1 MKLLLPIL
9 PLLLLAGPGDRAPEA
24 RFEEANALY
33 RAGDFAAAAAEY
45 EALAA
50 EGLTS
55 PSLHLNLGNARMR
68 LGRRGPAI
76 ASWERALRLDPG
88 DDDARENLRAARA
101 DDPDRALTGEATLF
115 SRLVERTGDGL
126 AVLLFALPWWAL
138 WGTLS
143 LRTRRTGRA
152 RRALGAAVLLAAFA
166 TVAGGALLAGRARD
180 RRVPVA
186 IVTSPTAPAREGPST
201 ALKPAFELHEGTR
214 VRVVRVAGDV
224 TLVRLDGGLEGWV
237 AASDLE
243 PL

>member
-1 MKLLLPIL
+1 MT
-9 PLLLLAGPGDRAPEA
+9 LLLAFVLLAAPGDRAPEA

-126 AVLLFALPWWAL
+126 GVLLFALPWWAL
-138 WGTLS
+138 WGALAV
-143 LRTRRTGRA
+143 RTRRTGRA
-152 RRALGAAVLLAAFA
+152 RRALGAAALLAAVA

-180 RRVPVA
+180 RRFPVA
-186 IVTSPTAPAREGPST
+186 IVTAPTAPAREGASA

-214 VRVVRVAGDV
+214 VRVIRITGDLA
-224 TLVRLDGGLEGWV
+224 LVRLEGGLEGWI
-237 AASDLE
+237 AQRDLE

>member
-1 MKLLLPIL
+1 MT
-9 PLLLLAGPGDRAPEA
+9 LLLAFVLFAAPGDGAPAA
-24 RFEEANALY
+24 RSEEANALY
-33 RAGDFAAAAAEY
+33 RAGDFAAAAAAY

-115 SRLVERTGDGL
+115 ARLVERTGDGL
-126 AVLLFALPWWAL
+126 AVLLFGLPWWAL
-138 WGTLS
+138 WGALA

-152 RRALGAAVLLAAFA
+152 RRALGAAALLAAVA
-166 TVAGGALLAGRARD
+166 TLGGGALLAGRASD
-180 RRVPVA
+180 RRVPLA
-186 IVTSPTAPAREGPST
+186 IVTAPTAPVREGPSP
-201 ALKPAFELHEGTR
+201 ALKPAFELHEGSR
-214 VRVVRVAGDV
+214 VRVVRITGDFA
-224 TLVRLDGGLEGWV
+224 LARLEGGLEGWI

-243 PL
+243 VL